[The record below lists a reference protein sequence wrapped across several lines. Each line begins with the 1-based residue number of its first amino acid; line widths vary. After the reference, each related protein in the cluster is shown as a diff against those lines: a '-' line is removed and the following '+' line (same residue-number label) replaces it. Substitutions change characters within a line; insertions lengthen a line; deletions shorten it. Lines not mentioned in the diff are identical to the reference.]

1 MRKLSFGQNQG
12 IVWSSD
18 SNLWGNQL
26 LRWENW
32 ILDRTKVLHGP
43 WTQTYGE
50 TNYLDEKIKFWTEPR
65 YCMVLGLKPM
75 GKPITYQNQ
84 VLLRTKVS
92 HGPWTRTYG
101 KVGYLIK
108 ILSCLILGSNTR
120 KRLRLWKLL
129 ERWWNTLL
137 LSNLEGLFNFGLYV
151 FGWLLPIPH
160 QAFSCH
166 LSYFGVSVVF
176 SGRHYCARQLH

>member
-1 MRKLSFGQNQG
+1 MRKLSFGQNQV

-32 ILDRTKVLHGP
+32 VLDRTKVLYGP

-50 TNYLDEKIKFWTEPR
+50 TNYWDEKTELWTEPR
-65 YCMVLGLKPM
+65 YCMV
-75 GKPITYQNQ
+75 
-84 VLLRTKVS
+84 
-92 HGPWTRTYG
+92 
-101 KVGYLIK
+101 GYLIT

-137 LSNLEGLFNFGLYV
+137 LSNLEGLFIFGLYIL
-151 FGWLLPIPH
+151 GWLPSAPH
-160 QAFSCH
+160 RAFSCH
-166 LSYFGVSVVF
+166 LGYCGVSVVF
-176 SGRHYCARQLH
+176 SGWHYCARQFY